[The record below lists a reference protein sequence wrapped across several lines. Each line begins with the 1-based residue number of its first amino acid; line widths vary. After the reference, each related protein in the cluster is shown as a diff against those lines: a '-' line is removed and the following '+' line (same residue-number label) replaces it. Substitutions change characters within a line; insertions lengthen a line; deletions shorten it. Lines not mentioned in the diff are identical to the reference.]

1 MQIGRAVQRNVL
13 AGQSRLESKS
23 TKQQHARAD
32 EVLVS
37 GATLDYARTCGCK
50 EAMSSKP
57 SKHSKRSKQIHQEA
71 TRLASR
77 PSEQQHARTRAV
89 NILAQFIGHWK
100 KMTRQSSAFPLPV
113 TICFVCSFVFV
124 VAWSRSLEFRVKS
137 MKASFSMTSYQ
148 RRVFIVSISN
158 IHCKV

>member
-1 MQIGRAVQRNVL
+1 MQIGRAVQTNVL
-13 AGQSRLESKS
+13 AGQSRLGSKS
-23 TKQQHARAD
+23 SKQQHARAD
-32 EVLVS
+32 GVLVS

-77 PSEQQHARTRAV
+77 LSKQQHARTRAV

-100 KMTRQSSAFPLPV
+100 KMTRQVQMSEDGEDEDREEHM
-113 TICFVCSFVFV
+113 IDEEEEHEV
-124 VAWSRSLEFRVKS
+124 VKD
-137 MKASFSMTSYQ
+137 MQ
-148 RRVFIVSISN
+148 SISEHFQVHPLS
-158 IHCKV
+158 HCICDFLD